1 MFSAVVLLALILL
14 SGASVL
20 YLAVK
25 FGFVKKVGDGVID
38 MKKEIEEQMDEE
50 EEKEEEEK
58 NKNKRKGRDV

>member
-50 EEKEEEEK
+50 EEEEEDK